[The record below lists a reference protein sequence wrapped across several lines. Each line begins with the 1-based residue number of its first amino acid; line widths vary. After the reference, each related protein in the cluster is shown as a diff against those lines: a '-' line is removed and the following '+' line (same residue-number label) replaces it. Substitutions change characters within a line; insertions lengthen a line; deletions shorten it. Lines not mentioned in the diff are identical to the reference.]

1 MKGQKL
7 KLQCVH
13 FCMLFIKKDIQ
24 IISMYPGKETTLL
37 KIIQIVE
44 NTYIWRAVTRQ
55 VFGVAKEADSE
66 N

>member
-44 NTYIWRAVTRQ
+44 NTYI
-55 VFGVAKEADSE
+55 
-66 N
+66 